1 MKKTI
6 FILLFILTMGHTYAQ
21 ESESYKNHAFRIYGS
36 LGYDIAGIE
45 LTAIGFNMG
54 GGLSY
59 TYEFGKIDS
68 KNFMGVSVDTQL
80 GGIGFLGVLFFNL
93 QSSFGMGQHYEDGGR
108 FFFDIIG
115 VGYALI
121 NYSSTRYENNKYYK
135 EMSID
140 NSSTATGI
148 LINALSFHLTTPIGF
163 YFSWRNNVMLY
174 NRYNSTDTYE
184 SGSVEKFKGAF
195 FDFEYK
201 TYFTFGFDISK
212 KYNPKAYQKRS
223 F

>member
-1 MKKTI
+1 MKKII
-6 FILLFILTMGHTYAQ
+6 FILLFILIIGQTYAQ
-21 ESESYKNHAFRIYGS
+21 ESESYKNHAFRVYGS

-68 KNFMGVSVDTQL
+68 KHFVGVSVDTQL
-80 GGIGFLGVLFFNL
+80 GGIGFLGLLFFNL
-93 QSSFGMGQHYEDGGR
+93 QSSFGIGQRYEDGGR
-108 FFFDIIG
+108 FFFDILG

-121 NYSSTRYENNKYYK
+121 NYSSTRYENNEYY
-135 EMSID
+135 EEVSID
-140 NSSTATGI
+140 NSSTAVGV
-148 LINALSFHLTTPIGF
+148 LINALSFHLTTSTGF
-163 YFSWRNNVMLY
+163 YFSWRNNVILY
-174 NRYNSTDTYE
+174 NRYKRTDTHK
-184 SGSVEKFKGAF
+184 SGSVEKFQGAF
-195 FDFEYK
+195 FDFEYR
-201 TYFTFGFDISK
+201 TYFTFGFDLSK